1 MQSCLTAETDLLL
14 LLVEYKLLND
24 IIKGKKNISIFF
36 AVSRLYSL
44 GDDRWQSYSFNF
56 IELRS
61 LVPLAILMPLQ
72 AIP

>member
-14 LLVEYKLLND
+14 LLIEYKLLND
-24 IIKGKKNISIFF
+24 IIKGKKILVLFV

-44 GDDRWQSYSFNF
+44 GDDRWQSFSFNF

-61 LVPLAILMPLQ
+61 LVPLAILMHLQ
-72 AIP
+72 AIS

>member
-14 LLVEYKLLND
+14 LLIEYKLLND
-24 IIKGKKNISIFF
+24 IIKGKKILVLFV

-44 GDDRWQSYSFNF
+44 GDDRWQSFSFNF